1 MSMKDILQERLDD
14 LGITK
19 YEVSK
24 RVAKSRGAARV
35 TDVSSIVAK
44 TLESPEG
51 RRYSN
56 VAEVVKA
63 LGGDIIIRWHSVEE
77 KVAS

>member
-1 MSMKDILQERLDD
+1 MKDILQERLDM

-24 RVAKSRGAARV
+24 RIAENRGAKKV

-44 TLESPEG
+44 TLSEPEG

-63 LGGDIIIRWHSVEE
+63 MGGDIVIRWHNTDE